1 MKCERP
7 SSDRRSVRLTT
18 SEVDRLRS
26 EVSALQSTLLR
37 IGVLASKDDDIS
49 LRKIRE
55 LLASEKPLDQTI
67 KPKKLQVTI
76 GSSSGSNFS
85 IFGPTSAFYNVVDMT
100 TSSGSAELT
109 EHTWINLSLLMQCI
123 SNFFKWQYPDIATFI
138 HRESFLNDFFNFLT
152 SNQYC
157 SEELVY
163 AIASIGSK
171 CSTDDKI
178 RNLAPSF
185 FETSKSKIFS
195 KKICQPQVSTLQ
207 ALLCLALYEL
217 GDGNAS
223 ASWMLSGMAIR
234 MGYDLGFQLNP
245 SDWSIANPDSTKTHQ
260 VMLSGMDVLVR
271 SRIYWGCYVFDHFI
285 SLVMGRPVTVR
296 KSEASIPSSENLPN
310 SQNIEDYIFEPRK
323 LPGFTKNVDPSTTIE
338 PLCSLSEC
346 IGSLLSDVF
355 SNESSEENS
364 LYLAPA
370 KLDEYNSFLSKW
382 RQTLPRE
389 LRWRKSEMQVHDYN
403 PTVMNVRLY
412 YYIVLICLNRP
423 FIIAKSDDSG
433 IASAV
438 ELCNTAISELS
449 ICLGKFNE
457 AQFPSSI
464 LVVYSSILAIS
475 VLLLKLHS
483 LTKETDI
490 ADDDL
495 ARLRVFYTC
504 ISRACSSWKLA
515 SKSLMFIKNKVADMQ
530 NLALRQVF
538 DSAEDASQDQL
549 TDGEVEQLLEFGE
562 DFPAGIQDNFF
573 HGFFEFFNYEDGRP
587 Y

>member
-1 MKCERP
+1 
-7 SSDRRSVRLTT
+7 
-18 SEVDRLRS
+18 
-26 EVSALQSTLLR
+26 
-37 IGVLASKDDDIS
+37 
-49 LRKIRE
+49 
-55 LLASEKPLDQTI
+55 
-67 KPKKLQVTI
+67 
-76 GSSSGSNFS
+76 
-85 IFGPTSAFYNVVDMT
+85 
-100 TSSGSAELT
+100 
-109 EHTWINLSLLMQCI
+109 
-123 SNFFKWQYPDIATFI
+123 
-138 HRESFLNDFFNFLT
+138 
-152 SNQYC
+152 
-157 SEELVY
+157 
-163 AIASIGSK
+163 
-171 CSTDDKI
+171 
-178 RNLAPSF
+178 
-185 FETSKSKIFS
+185 
-195 KKICQPQVSTLQ
+195 
-207 ALLCLALYEL
+207 
-217 GDGNAS
+217 
-223 ASWMLSGMAIR
+223 
-234 MGYDLGFQLNP
+234 
-245 SDWSIANPDSTKTHQ
+245 
-260 VMLSGMDVLVR
+260 
-271 SRIYWGCYVFDHFI
+271 
-285 SLVMGRPVTVR
+285 MGRPVTVR

-323 LPGFTKNVDPSTTIE
+323 SPGFTKNVDPSTTIE

-364 LYLAPA
+364 SYLAPA

-475 VLLLKLHS
+475 VLLSKLHS
-483 LTKETDI
+483 STKETDI

-495 ARLRVFYTC
+495 ARLR
-504 ISRACSSWKLA
+504 
-515 SKSLMFIKNKVADMQ
+515 SLMFIKNKVADMQ

-562 DFPAGIQDNFF
+562 DFPTGIQDNFF